1 MPDPPALSQ
10 YGYNPKSRR
19 YVNLKTGR
27 FVPAKDVRAAVDAVI
42 DAESMKSHNIGQQL
56 IDGKVTLADWQGQ
69 MTSNLKTLHV
79 AMGVA
84 GNGGFQN
91 TSSADFGFIGSL
103 IKKQYAYLRDFAK
116 QVASGAQA
124 LNGSLLARAALYV
137 QAGRET
143 YESVVARLANL
154 AGSQQE
160 KSILGLADHCTGA
173 NSCVE
178 QAARGWA
185 PIGTLVPI
193 GQRKCGP
200 NCHCMM
206 QYR

>member
-1 MPDPPALSQ
+1 MPA
-10 YGYNPKSRR
+10 N
-19 YVNLKTGR
+19 
-27 FVPAKDVRAAVDAVI
+27 DVRAAVDAMI
-42 DAESMKSHNIGQQL
+42 DAEVMKAQTLGQQL

-116 QVASGAQA
+116 QIADGVQA

-137 QAGRET
+137 QAARSTFEF
-143 YESVVARLANL
+143 VVARASGNGG
-154 AGSQQE
+154 ATQSR
-160 KSILGLADHCTGA
+160 SVLGIADHCKE
-173 NSCVE
+173 CVSE
-178 QAARGWA
+178 AAKGWVEIGSLI
-185 PIGTLVPI
+185 PIGERLCKT
-193 GQRKCGP
+193 
-200 NCHCMM
+200 NCRCSL